1 LITFPNLPG
10 CMSDGATPEAAT
22 ANGKQA
28 VADWIKVMRSA
39 GREIPVPGEPESLG
53 RREGRRRTK

>member
-1 LITFPNLPG
+1 
-10 CMSDGATPEAAT
+10 MSDGATPEAAT